1 MFFIKNVF
9 IVVWQDA
16 EHKAAFDQGFQ
27 LEAEKPVESLPE
39 QKSEA
44 ALLEFND
51 EFVPGTVCK

>member
-27 LEAEKPVESLPE
+27 LEAEKPE